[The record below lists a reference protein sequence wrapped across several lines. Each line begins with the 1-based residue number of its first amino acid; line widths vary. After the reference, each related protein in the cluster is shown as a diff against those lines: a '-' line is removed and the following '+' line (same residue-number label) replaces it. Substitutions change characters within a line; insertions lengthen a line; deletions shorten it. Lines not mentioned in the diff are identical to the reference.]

1 MQNIFSQKT
10 GNWKMPVRKFK
21 CNFCQAPLFKKY
33 YLETHV
39 TINHWRVTKELN
51 YALFTAQPGTNEE
64 NKSD

>member
-1 MQNIFSQKT
+1 
-10 GNWKMPVRKFK
+10 MPVRKFK
-21 CNFCQAPLFKKY
+21 CNFCQAPFFKKY